1 MTRTLSFRL
10 RFFGPYGLLAVGS
23 SVSWSDAIMY
33 DAEAE
38 KLTDPSVNGRDIA
51 GRSRNAEKRSQ
62 ALVFRVGVPGLS
74 AANGRA

>member
-1 MTRTLSFRL
+1 
-10 RFFGPYGLLAVGS
+10 
-23 SVSWSDAIMY
+23 MY

-62 ALVFRVGVPGLS
+62 ALVFRVGFAGLS